1 MVTNINNNS
10 QTQQIPTSRKIA
22 GAAVGTAIGATP
34 LAYLAYDAVKP
45 FKPEDIAKTQDFM
58 RMIMPPIDS
67 FENTKAV
74 AETIIKNEGLADK
87 GVKLFISN
95 KTPESVAH
103 LDELFKNE
111 KPKGYVNKMK
121 EMFKNGLNACF
132 YPKAKTVIIN
142 DEIAHSS
149 VFHELGHAKDFTS
162 KNIFMKA
169 LTKGRCLTPMNVSVV
184 APIAL
189 AVAMFH
195 NVDRS
200 KPQDKK
206 GKVEKTLDFISNN
219 AGKLTLA
226 SYAPMLAEEGIAS
239 ARGIKMAKK
248 YLNPKQIS
256 MLKGSY
262 KKAFSTYATVALL
275 VSGLVGFG
283 AMLKEGIVNK
293 KRENA

>member
-1 MVTNINNNS
+1 MVASINENS
-10 QTQQIPTSRKIA
+10 QNQQIPASRKIA
-22 GAAVGTAIGATP
+22 GVAVGTAIGATP

-45 FKPEDIAKTQDFM
+45 FKPSDIIKVQDYM
-58 RMIMPPIDS
+58 RMIMPPVDS

-74 AETIIKNEGLADK
+74 AESIIKNEGLADK

-95 KTPESVAH
+95 NTPESAAH
-103 LDELFKNE
+103 LDNLFKKE
-111 KPKGYVNKMK
+111 KPKCYVDKMK
-121 EMFKNGLNACF
+121 QMLKNGLNACF

-142 DEIAHSS
+142 DEIAYSS

-162 KNIFMKA
+162 KNIFLKA
-169 LTKGRCLTPMNVSVV
+169 LTKGRYLTPMNISVI
-184 APIAL
+184 APVAL

-195 NVDRS
+195 NVDKS

-206 GKVEKTLDFISNN
+206 GKVEKTLDFISKN

-239 ARGIKMAKK
+239 IRGIKMAKK

-256 MLKGSY
+256 TLKGSY
-262 KKAFSTYATVALL
+262 KKAFGTYAAVALL

-283 AMLKEGIVNK
+283 AMIKEGIVNK

>member
-1 MVTNINNNS
+1 MVSSINN
-10 QTQQIPTSRKIA
+10 QQNNQVSTTRKVI
-22 GAAVGTAIGATP
+22 GTTLGTAIGAAP
-34 LAYLAYDAVKP
+34 IAYMTYDAFKP
-45 FKPEDIAKTQDFM
+45 FKPQDIDKYQSFM
-58 RMIMPPIDS
+58 RMMMPEIDS

-103 LDELFKNE
+103 LDELLKNE
-111 KPKGYVNKMK
+111 KPKGYVKKMK
-121 EMFKNGLNACF
+121 EMLKNGLNACF
-132 YPKAKTVIIN
+132 YSKAKTVIIN
-142 DEIAHSS
+142 DEIAYSS

-162 KNIFMKA
+162 KNIFMKS
-169 LTKGRCLTPMNVSVV
+169 LIKGRNLTPMGISVV

-195 NVDRS
+195 NVDKS
-200 KPQDKK
+200 KSQDKK
-206 GKVEKTLDFISNN
+206 GKVEKTLDFVSNH

-226 SYAPMLAEEGIAS
+226 SYLPMLAEEGMAS
-239 ARGIKMAKK
+239 FRGIKMAKK

-256 MLKGSY
+256 TLKGSY
-262 KKAFSTYATVALL
+262 KKAFSTYAIVALGT
-275 VSGLVGFG
+275 SGLVGLG
-283 AMLKEGIVNK
+283 NMIKNGIVNK